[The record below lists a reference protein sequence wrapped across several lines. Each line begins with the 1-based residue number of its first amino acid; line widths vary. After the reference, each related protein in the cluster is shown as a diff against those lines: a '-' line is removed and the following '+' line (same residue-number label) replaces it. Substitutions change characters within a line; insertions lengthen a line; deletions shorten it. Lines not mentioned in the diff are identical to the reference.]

1 MDKVYNM
8 CCSDNVDK
16 IYKHHDKSRYGRHVC
31 AYEKRQYGLTL

>member
-16 IYKHHDKSRYGRHVC
+16 IYKHHDKSRYGRACMCV
-31 AYEKRQYGLTL
+31 